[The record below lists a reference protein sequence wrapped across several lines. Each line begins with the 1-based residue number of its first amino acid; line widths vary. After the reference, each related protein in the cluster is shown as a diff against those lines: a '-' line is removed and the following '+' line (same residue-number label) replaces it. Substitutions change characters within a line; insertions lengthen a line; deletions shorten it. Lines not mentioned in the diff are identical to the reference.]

1 MPLSLWARPK
11 DKQDWEQTQRTKED
25 KGQRRAQI
33 GQRTSK
39 TGSTKAAQ
47 SQDEV
52 DQEEG
57 RAKEVRAKTRQFRT
71 KTKAGSDKLWQKR
84 TKDGQ
89 RRLGQRGARKLG
101 QRTGKG
107 RTSKVRIVDK
117 GQRRTNWGPGRLRQR
132 RPMSWAEKHIFGGI
146 WRLWEFDS
154 QRWGKVVSF
163 TNPLADGSGLV
174 ERTPKKV
181 GF

>member
-1 MPLSLWARPK
+1 MAACLCQDQTAANAFEPLSPARPK

-57 RAKEVRAKTRQFRT
+57 WAKEMRANTMQFRT
-71 KTKAGSDKLWQKR
+71 NLQ
-84 TKDGQ
+84 
-89 RRLGQRGARKLG
+89 
-101 QRTGKG
+101 
-107 RTSKVRIVDK
+107 
-117 GQRRTNWGPGRLRQR
+117 RQR
-132 RPMSWAEKHIFGGI
+132 QGQTNYDEKGH
-146 WRLWEFDS
+146 RMDY
-154 QRWGKVVSF
+154 
-163 TNPLADGSGLV
+163 AD
-174 ERTPKKV
+174 
-181 GF
+181 